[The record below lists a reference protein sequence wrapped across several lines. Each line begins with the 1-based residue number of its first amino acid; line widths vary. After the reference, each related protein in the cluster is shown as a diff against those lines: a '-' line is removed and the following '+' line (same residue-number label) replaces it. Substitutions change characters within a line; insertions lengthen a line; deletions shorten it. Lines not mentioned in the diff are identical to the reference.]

1 MSRLRGLAAL
11 ASLGL
16 AIGYGLQKS
25 QLWSTDQ
32 RDRFLRGRKASYP
45 WQIPWLGWKDVFGRT
60 WNGIFDA
67 RLFSGGASVAF
78 FALLS
83 VIPGLSV
90 LISFYGL
97 FADPSLISQQMPT
110 LALLL
115 PDAVQQLL
123 QEHAQRI
130 ALQSPGKISFN
141 IALNLIVAVWGANA
155 AVKSLFEGLNV
166 IYSEVEKRSFLRF
179 NTVTV
184 LTTLGCVIVVA
195 GAVAAI
201 ALVPR
206 LLELIQLG
214 PGASFAFRIMRWPML
229 FGFGAAGIATLYWLG
244 PSREAPRLEWVLPG
258 ALMAAFLWA
267 GASSLFSWYVATLS
281 NYNAMYGSLAA
292 VVVFMTWLWMSAF
305 IVLLGA
311 ELNSELEHQTAEDT
325 TYGEPMPLGSRGA
338 VIADQVGPAVST
350 K

>member
-1 MSRLRGLAAL
+1 MSRVRWLAAL
-11 ASLGL
+11 TSLGL

-25 QLWSTDQ
+25 QLWSADE
-32 RDRFLRGRKASYP
+32 RDRFLRGRTALRP
-45 WQIPWLGWKDVFGRT
+45 WQIPWLGWKDALART
-60 WNGIFDA
+60 WDGIFDA

-97 FADPSLISQQMPT
+97 FADPGLISQQMPT
-110 LALLL
+110 LAMLL

-130 ALQSPGKISFN
+130 AVQSPGNFSFN
-141 IALNLIVAVWGANA
+141 IALTLIVAVWGANA
-155 AVKSLFEGLNV
+155 AVKGLFEGLNV
-166 IYSEVEKRSFLRF
+166 IYGETEKRSFLRF
-179 NTVTV
+179 NMVTM
-184 LTTLGCVIVVA
+184 LTTLGGVVVVA
-195 GAVAAI
+195 SALSTI

-206 LLELIQLG
+206 LLDLVPLG
-214 PGASFAFRIMRWPML
+214 YGADLAFRIMRWPAL
-229 FGFGAAGIATLYWLG
+229 FAFGAAGIAALYWLG

-258 ALMAAFLWA
+258 ALAAAFLWA
-267 GASSLFSWYVATLS
+267 GASILFSWYVATLS

-338 VIADQVGPAVST
+338 FVADQVGAAVST